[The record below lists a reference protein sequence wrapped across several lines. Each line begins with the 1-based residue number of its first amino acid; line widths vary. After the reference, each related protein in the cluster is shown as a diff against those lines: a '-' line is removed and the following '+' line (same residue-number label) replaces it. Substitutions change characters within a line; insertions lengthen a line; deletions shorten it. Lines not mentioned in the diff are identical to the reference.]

1 MGKFVGSPT
10 QNRINDAVRALD
22 HRTDSTTKTRIKD
35 TLLLTNLSIVL
46 LQQVGLATRWS
57 WLLYWYSYKK

>member
-1 MGKFVGSPT
+1 MGKLVGSPT
-10 QNRINDAVRALD
+10 QNNTNDAVRALD

-57 WLLYWYSYKK
+57 